1 MRLLINDISK
11 FNEWYWSIK
20 FLRCT
25 SLVPCWIFFI
35 NKQASL
41 PNLFRTF
48 SPGYDAL
55 THLSDRHLLFTSD
68 PFLFLIILG
77 SLPPRPAD
85 GQTHSALLRMVRIL
99 RLSLRYPR
107 LFLLFVFLLSLDSSF
122 PSLCPFSAYLHPP
135 SRTMLNVDDLS
146 PSPSQRHDALLSANN
161 MHSTSKRNWLLG
173 KLPNFE
179 NLSPNVRVDN
189 SVSVPLFN
197 LSFSIFLGSSIFTGS
212 WFGSKWIS
220 NFVERCLGSIR
231 SKNILLRR
239 WPFNS
244 ELFLFL
250 YN

>member
-1 MRLLINDISK
+1 MGLSINDISK

-20 FLRCT
+20 FLRYT
-25 SLVPCWIFFI
+25 SHIPCWIFFI

-55 THLSDRHLLFTSD
+55 AHLSDRHLLFTSD

-122 PSLCPFSAYLHPP
+122 PNLCPFSAYLHPP

-146 PSPSQRHDALLSANN
+146 PSPSQRHDALLGANN
-161 MHSTSKRNWLLG
+161 THSTSERNWLLG

-179 NLSPNVRVDN
+179 NLSPNVWIDDRF
-189 SVSVPLFN
+189 P
-197 LSFSIFLGSSIFTGS
+197 FLRLICLPRFFLVLQFLLARDLGANEFL
-212 WFGSKWIS
+212 IS
-220 NFVERCLGSIR
+220 LDDI
-231 SKNILLRR
+231 
-239 WPFNS
+239 
-244 ELFLFL
+244 
-250 YN
+250 